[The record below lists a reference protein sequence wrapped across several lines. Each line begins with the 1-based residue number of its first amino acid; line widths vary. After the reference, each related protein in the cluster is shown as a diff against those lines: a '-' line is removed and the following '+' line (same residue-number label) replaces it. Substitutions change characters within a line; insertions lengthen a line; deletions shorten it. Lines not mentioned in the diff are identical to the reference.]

1 MCEAHAYLASDGGQE
16 KIMENVVTLNYDGDD
31 LVLRDLFGDEK
42 RLKARIR
49 EIALLER
56 RYPLSPQE
64 PPARTATRCSWN
76 SPCTPQ
82 QGAQPH
88 EEQTRDGKARVT
100 RPSLPRIL
108 LLAETLNRPVLPPET
123 AGFEIP
129 ANPRP
134 PYPTSA
140 IP

>member
-1 MCEAHAYLASDGGQE
+1 MMETTCSWASCLETKNTGRLAA
-16 KIMENVVTLNYDGDD
+16 VRLRCLN
-31 LVLRDLFGDEK
+31 
-42 RLKARIR
+42 A
-49 EIALLER
+49 A
-56 RYPLSPQE
+56 YPLSPQE
-64 PPARTATRCSWN
+64 PPARTATRCNWN

-88 EEQTRDGKARVT
+88 EEHTRDGHARVT
-100 RPSLPRIL
+100 QPSLPRIL

>member
-56 RYPLSPQE
+56 RISLE
-64 PPARTATRCSWN
+64 PT
-76 SPCTPQ
+76 
-82 QGAQPH
+82 G
-88 EEQTRDGKARVT
+88 
-100 RPSLPRIL
+100 
-108 LLAETLNRPVLPPET
+108 
-123 AGFEIP
+123 
-129 ANPRP
+129 
-134 PYPTSA
+134 TSS
-140 IP
+140 